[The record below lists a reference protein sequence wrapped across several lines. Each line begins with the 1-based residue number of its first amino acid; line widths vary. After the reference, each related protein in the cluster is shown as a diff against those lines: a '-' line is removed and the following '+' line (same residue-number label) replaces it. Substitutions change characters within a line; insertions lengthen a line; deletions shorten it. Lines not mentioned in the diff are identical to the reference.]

1 MKTERMTFLLAPE
14 VKATITSLAE
24 TMKIP
29 TSELVRRAIDAYD
42 PEQDEAV
49 LSALADEL
57 ETATKATDLAL
68 DDALAAVKD
77 TLVHLRDQRG
87 GEAA

>member
-1 MKTERMTFLLAPE
+1 MKTERMTFLLTPE
-14 VKATITSLAE
+14 VKATITSLAGR
-24 TMKIP
+24 MNIP

-42 PEQDEAV
+42 PELDDAV

-57 ETATKATDLAL
+57 QSATKATDRTL
-68 DDALAAVKD
+68 DEALASVKD
-77 TLVHLRDQRG
+77 TLAHLRERRD